1 MRILE
6 IILIGSGLAMDA
18 FAVAV
23 CKRFIHEKIRLEKRN
38 CHCAVLWRFSSH
50 YASDRIFFTD
60 LLVKI
65 L

>member
-6 IILIGSGLAMDA
+6 IILIGIGLAMDA
-18 FAVAV
+18 FAVSV

-38 CHCAVLWRFSSH
+38 CHCAVLWHFPSY
-50 YASDRIFFTD
+50 YASDRIFSAD

-65 L
+65 S